1 MKKILTQLFL
11 ALAFF
16 TSNAQ
21 QINFVEYDLENGL
34 HVILHQD
41 NSAPVVSATLQFHVG
56 SKDEDDGLKG
66 FAHLFEHMLGK
77 ETKNMD
83 SGQWGKIYSAR
94 GGSGN
99 ASTSVDLTNY
109 YVTIPSNSLTLALWR
124 YSEIMLHPIIEQETI
139 DIQREA
145 VKEEKRLRYNQPYV
159 PRFYDYLKRNFFKKH
174 PYQHPIIGYFEDL
187 DSSSLDDFLNFKEKF
202 YAPSN
207 AVFVVAGDI
216 DVDETKQLISEYFD
230 EVPYKGEK
238 PEKNY
243 PVEEPLKEEIRVK
256 EYDPNIQIPAL
267 FYAFRTPAMSN
278 RDSAVINYIAQHLS
292 GSESSILYKKLV
304 DEKQM
309 ALGVQSF
316 NIEQEDY
323 SFFTIFILPQG
334 ETTLDDLILEVEVEI
349 EKIQKELISES
360 NYMKVQNAFENSY
373 VSSLSSVTGRSQS
386 LARYYHLYGDASM
399 INKFPEI
406 YRSISREEIREIA
419 EKHLNTNQRL
429 IMEYLPETNKE

>member
-1 MKKILTQLFL
+1 MKKII
-11 ALAFF
+11 AFSLLILIF
-16 TSNAQ
+16 NISYAQ
-21 QINFVEYDLENGL
+21 EIKLVEYDLENGL

-41 NSAPVVSATLQFHVG
+41 NSAPVISTTLQYHVG

-77 ETKNMD
+77 ETKNME

-109 YVTIPSNSLTLALWR
+109 YVTLPSNSLELALWR

-187 DSSSLDDFLNFKEKF
+187 DNSSLDDFLNFKEKF
-202 YAPSN
+202 YSPSN

-216 DVDETKQLISEYFD
+216 EIEETKNLISFYFD
-230 EVPYKGEK
+230 DIPYKGEK
-238 PEKNY
+238 PIKNY
-243 PVEEPLKEEIRVK
+243 PTEDPISEEIRVK

-267 FYAFRTPAMSN
+267 FYAFRTPSIKS
-278 RDSAVINYIAQHLS
+278 RDSAVINYIAEYLS
-292 GSESSILYKKLV
+292 GSESSVLYKKLV
-304 DEKQM
+304 DDKQM

-323 SFFTIFILPQG
+323 SLFTIFILPQG
-334 ETTLDDLILEVEVEI
+334 DTTLDDLINEVEIEI
-349 EKIQKELISES
+349 EKIQKGLISES
-360 NYMKVQNAFENSY
+360 NYQKVQNSFENSY
-373 VSSLSSVTGRSQS
+373 LSSLSSVTGRSQT
-386 LARYYHLYGDASM
+386 LARNYHYYGDASM
-399 INKFPEI
+399 INKIPDIFK
-406 YRSISREEIREIA
+406 SITREEIKEVA
-419 EKHLNTNQRL
+419 TKHLDVNKRL
-429 IMEYLPETNKE
+429 IMEYLPESKE

>member
-1 MKKILTQLFL
+1 MKNFLTRALF
-11 ALAFF
+11 ALVFCA
-16 TSNAQ
+16 SNAQ
-21 QINFVEYDLENGL
+21 QINYVEYDLDNGL

-41 NSAPVVSATLQFHVG
+41 NSAPVVSATLQYHVG
-56 SKDEDDGLKG
+56 SKDEDEGLKG

-77 ETKNMD
+77 ETKNME

-109 YVTIPSNSLTLALWR
+109 YVTVPSNSLKLALWR

-145 VKEEKRLRYNQPYV
+145 VKEEKRLRYNQPYI
-159 PRFYDYLKRNFFKKH
+159 PRFYDYLKRNFFINH
-174 PYQHPIIGYFEDL
+174 PYKHPIIGYFEDL

-202 YAPSN
+202 YSPSN

-216 DVDETKQLISEYFD
+216 NVDETKELISEYFD
-230 EVPYKGEK
+230 EIPYKGEK
-238 PEKNY
+238 PEKKY
-243 PVEEPLKEEIRVK
+243 PKEDPLSEEIRVK

-267 FYAFRTPAMSN
+267 FYAFRTPAQSD
-278 RDSAVINYIAQHLS
+278 RDSTVINYIAQHLS
-292 GSESSILYKKLV
+292 GSESSVLYKKLV
-304 DEKQM
+304 DDKQM

-323 SFFTIFILPQG
+323 SLFTIFILPQG

-349 EKIQKELISES
+349 EKLQKELISEN
-360 NYMKVQNAFENSY
+360 NYLKVQNAFENSY

-386 LARYYHLYGDASM
+386 LARYYHLYGDTSM

-406 YRSISREEIREIA
+406 YRSISREDVRDVA
-419 EKHLNTNQRL
+419 NKHLNKSQRL
-429 IMEYLPETNKE
+429 IMEYLPESKD

>member
-1 MKKILTQLFL
+1 
-11 ALAFF
+11 
-16 TSNAQ
+16 
-21 QINFVEYDLENGL
+21 
-34 HVILHQD
+34 
-41 NSAPVVSATLQFHVG
+41 
-56 SKDEDDGLKG
+56 
-66 FAHLFEHMLGK
+66 
-77 ETKNMD
+77 
-83 SGQWGKIYSAR
+83 
-94 GGSGN
+94 
-99 ASTSVDLTNY
+99 
-109 YVTIPSNSLTLALWR
+109 
-124 YSEIMLHPIIEQETI
+124 MLHPIIEQETI

-323 SFFTIFILPQG
+323 SLFTIFILPQG